1 MNSPMTTT
9 TRQVGMAGEELAS
22 QLLAAAGYAIV
33 ERNAEVGRVE
43 VDIIAS
49 HHNRIVFVEVKTR
62 RAGTLDPRYGITPD
76 KISRLARAA
85 ATYVRSRN
93 LPHEVQIDVIL
104 ITNHADGSVE
114 AEHIPDITL
123 PPLRRR
129 R

>member
-1 MNSPMTTT
+1 MNTT
-9 TRQVGMAGEELAS
+9 TRQIGMAGEELAS

-33 ERNAEVGRVE
+33 ERNAVVGRVE
-43 VDIIAS
+43 VDVIAS

-62 RAGTLDPRYGITPD
+62 RAGTLDSRYGMTPD

-104 ITNHADGSVE
+104 ITNHADGSAD